1 MAEIIYSKYSNERSR
16 RFAIRTDILEE
27 NKKRWLQKKALYP
40 EGKEH
45 MDNLASWNS
54 RLNAV
59 YEKVPF
65 VCNKCEIV
73 EDGVKFEY
81 LDAESLSEHLDSML
95 QRGEIQAAF
104 DRLVEFLKQVRLV
117 YSQKPFEVTAEFQ
130 QVFGNVTLP
139 SQLMCAEITN
149 IDIVCDNVML
159 TEPITLLDYE
169 WTFEFPVPCEYVLYR
184 IIHYYIQTN
193 SIRTPLNE
201 EKLYQELGISEAL
214 QSSFAQMEKAFQGYI
229 TGSHVPMREMYGVMT
244 PGMSSFSVETTG
256 LLQVYFGDEEGRYY
270 EPFSAKRPI
279 MTRHADYTIDLP
291 PECRKIRIDPG
302 DQPCMVHIKKL
313 AFDGQTA
320 SMDEAEVPD
329 GFIHGS
335 WALISRPDPHI
346 KDIAVPQGAKQ
357 LTMQLEI
364 YLENQ
369 DMLACLQVLQKENA
383 RLNDLVEQRTRELE
397 EKNKP
402 MLQMVYE
409 KVMEKKGK

>member
-1 MAEIIYSKYSNERSR
+1 M
-16 RFAIRTDILEE
+16 
-27 NKKRWLQKKALYP
+27 
-40 EGKEH
+40 
-45 MDNLASWNS
+45 
-54 RLNAV
+54 
-59 YEKVPF
+59 
-65 VCNKCEIV
+65 
-73 EDGVKFEY
+73 
-81 LDAESLSEHLDSML
+81 
-95 QRGEIQAAF
+95 
-104 DRLVEFLKQVRLV
+104 
-117 YSQKPFEVTAEFQ
+117 
-130 QVFGNVTLP
+130 
-139 SQLMCAEITN
+139 
-149 IDIVCDNVML
+149 
-159 TEPITLLDYE
+159 
-169 WTFEFPVPCEYVLYR
+169 
-184 IIHYYIQTN
+184 
-193 SIRTPLNE
+193 
-201 EKLYQELGISEAL
+201 KLCR
-214 QSSFAQMEKAFQGYI
+214 SSFAQMEKAFQGYI

-369 DMLACLQVLQKENA
+369 DMLACLQDLQKENA
-383 RLNDLVEQRTRELE
+383 RLNVLVEQRTRELE